1 VALSIVVHGA
11 TTAPLM
17 NRLDRLRLAAARKQH
32 GDEGRAP
39 TTAV

>member
-1 VALSIVVHGA
+1 
-11 TTAPLM
+11 LM
-17 NRLDRLRLAAARKQH
+17 NRLDGLRLAAARKQH